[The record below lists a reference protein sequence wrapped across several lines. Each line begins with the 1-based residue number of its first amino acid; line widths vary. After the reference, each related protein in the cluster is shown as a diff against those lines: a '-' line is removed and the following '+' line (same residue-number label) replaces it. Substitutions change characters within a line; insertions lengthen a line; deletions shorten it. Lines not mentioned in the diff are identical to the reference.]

1 MERYQRNRFETVL
14 QDANENSKEWLGSE
28 FKAILES
35 NKPYQAKCDYIGYS
49 ILSIDDKIA
58 LLDDEI
64 EQLKEYKLKLKLAK
78 NMAVEVGAEVLNE
91 YGISKIEGGGI
102 SSITTPQATV
112 ATKYH
117 FVSINEEEFINQGFY
132 TKVLDEKKIMKCY
145 QDGEYLDFINA
156 NAKIISVA
164 LTTPSKLRINKR
176 KAPNKSIIN
185 IDFNNDVAA

>member
-1 MERYQRNRFETVL
+1 MKLQRNRFEAAL
-14 QDANENSKEWLGSE
+14 QDANENSTIWLKDE

-49 ILSIDDKIA
+49 ILSIDEKIE
-58 LLDDEI
+58 LLDEEM

-78 NMAVEVGAEVLNE
+78 AKAIEVGAEVFSE
-91 YGISKIEGGGI
+91 FGISKIEGAGI
-102 SSITTPQATV
+102 SSITTTLSTV

-117 FVSINEEEFINQGFY
+117 FISINEDAFIAQGFY
-132 TKVLDEKKIMKCY
+132 KKVLDKEKILQAY
-145 QDGEYLDFINA
+145 TQNEYVDFINA

-176 KAPNKSIIN
+176 RATSKSVIN

>member
-1 MERYQRNRFETVL
+1 MERFQRNRLEAVL
-14 QDANENSKEWLGSE
+14 QDANENSKEWLKSE

-58 LLDDEI
+58 LLDEEM

-91 YGISKIEGGGI
+91 YGIAKIEGGGI
-102 SSITTPQATV
+102 SSITTTQPTV

-117 FVSINEEEFINQGFY
+117 FVSTNEEEFINQGFY
-132 TKVLDEKKIMKCY
+132 IKVLDEKRIMKCY
-145 QDGEYLDFINA
+145 QDGEYIDFINA

-164 LTTPSKLRINKR
+164 LTTPSKLRINRR
-176 KAPNKSIIN
+176 KATAKSVIN
-185 IDFNNDVAA
+185 IDFNSDVAV